1 MYSCCCLVFFALCS
15 FVYQPTQVHMHS
27 LIFLFFFNPVFSVHT
42 RALACTRTSMG
53 ERRGYLFVCFLSPA
67 VPISFDRSA
76 SDTGGL
82 HPPSCRLFR
91 LRCRFSFLLACRI
104 QLDDRPRGAHVA
116 HLLRVHGSQRG
127 PAQHETREERVQE
140 VRPGV
145 LGSARP
151 AGDPLLHSRH
161 GHGHGAEGKVSRTHC
176 RRLGT
181 RYKEDV
187 NRSAHPERT
196 HGV

>member
-1 MYSCCCLVFFALCS
+1 
-15 FVYQPTQVHMHS
+15 MHS
-27 LIFLFFFNPVFSVHT
+27 LIFLFFFNPVFSVHI
-42 RALACTRTSMG
+42 RALACTSTSMG
-53 ERRGYLFVCFLSPA
+53 ERRVFLFVCFCFLSPPS

-91 LRCRFSFLLACRI
+91 LRCRFSFLLARRI

-116 HLLRVHGSQRG
+116 HLLRVHGSQRR

-151 AGDPLLHSRH
+151 AGDPLLRSRH
-161 GHGHGAEGKVSRTHC
+161 GHGHGAEGKVSRTHY
-176 RRLGT
+176 RRLGRRQSLGT
-181 RYKEDV
+181 
-187 NRSAHPERT
+187 S
-196 HGV
+196 